1 MSVGFHTLTVA
12 EVVDETSEARSIRF
26 AVPEELRETFRF
38 KPGQHLTLKADVA
51 GEELRRNY
59 SLCVA
64 PQDDQVMVTV
74 KRIAGGAFSNWANDN
89 LKPGD
94 RVEVMPPHGSFTWD
108 FVPGAA
114 NHYVGFAGGSGI
126 TPVISLLKTALLTE
140 KESRFTLF
148 YGNRDSGSIIFL
160 EALASL
166 KNRFMD
172 RLQVYHFLAEEAEEF
187 ALFNGMLDRPKCD
200 EILDRLIDGDVR
212 GDVAAF
218 FICGPGPMMDSAE
231 EALKASGVPSD
242 KIHLERFTADRPPE
256 ALQAQLAELSRDA
269 AGLSMLVTLDG
280 RKRRVAFDTAA
291 GNILDSARAAGL
303 PAPFACK
310 AGVCAT
316 CRARVVSGEVE
327 MAARYGL
334 TDDEVA
340 SGYVLTCQS
349 VPKGEGVE
357 LDYDA

>member
-1 MSVGFHTLTVA
+1 MSVSFHRLTIA

-26 AVPEELRETFRF
+26 DVPVELDETFRF
-38 KPGQHLTLKADVA
+38 RPGQHLTLKVEIG
-51 GEELRRNY
+51 GEEVRRNY

-64 PQDDQVMVTV
+64 PQDGQVMVTV
-74 KRIAGGAFSNWANDN
+74 KRIAGGLFSNWANDQ

-94 RVEVMPPHGSFTWD
+94 AVEVMPPHGSFTWE
-108 FVPGAA
+108 FMAGAA

-140 KESRFTLF
+140 PESRFTLF
-148 YGNRDSGSIIFL
+148 YGNRDSNSIIFL
-160 EALASL
+160 EALAQL

-172 RLQVYHFLAEEAEEF
+172 RLEVHHFLAEEAEEF
-187 ALFNGMLDRPKCD
+187 ELFNGMLDRAKCD
-200 EILDRLIDGDVR
+200 EILETLIDPADA
-212 GDVAAF
+212 AAF
-218 FICGPGPMMDSAE
+218 FICGPGPMMDAAE
-231 EALKASGVPSD
+231 EALLARGVA
-242 KIHLERFTADRPPE
+242 KELIHLERFTADRPAE
-256 ALQAQLAELSRDA
+256 ALQAQLAELSRGA

-280 RKRRVAFDTAA
+280 RKRRVAFDAAA

-334 TDDEVA
+334 TDEEVA
-340 SGYVLTCQS
+340 AGYVLTCQS
-349 VPKGEGVE
+349 VPKGSGVE